1 MCERQT
7 RQLSLQLDC
16 SPINHDATRLLPCL
30 MISAE
35 AFSADESAMS
45 CVGVRCIVNC
55 TNSCANSFPESFK
68 YMRVPCKDTVQQ
80 NIRQYFHLASA
91 FIDAARKKRKVVLV
105 HCSYGMSRSASIVLA
120 YLMLSKGMVSII
132 S

>member
-1 MCERQT
+1 
-7 RQLSLQLDC
+7 
-16 SPINHDATRLLPCL
+16 

-45 CVGVRCIVNC
+45 SAGVRCIINATTTV
-55 TNSCANSFPESFK
+55 ANSFTESFK

-80 NIRQYFHLASA
+80 DIKQYFHLASA
-91 FIDAARKKRKVVLV
+91 FIDAARKKRKLVLV

-120 YLMLSKGMVSII
+120 YLMLSKGMVSLL
-132 S
+132 